1 MVVRIFPIINTI
13 FIGCG
18 YSINRGVNNMYKKY
32 MNGDR
37 YMNKLICYKK
47 CTTCKAVEK
56 IMKDLNIDYE
66 IREID
71 KENPTKEELKAWKEV
86 TGLPLKRFFNTSG
99 KIYKDLGLSQRL
111 KDMPEEDQ
119 YELLATDGML
129 VKRPILF
136 TGDGLILVGPDVKK
150 YLLGELNEDK

>member
-1 MVVRIFPIINTI
+1 
-13 FIGCG
+13 
-18 YSINRGVNNMYKKY
+18 
-32 MNGDR
+32 
-37 YMNKLICYKK
+37 
-47 CTTCKAVEK
+47 
-56 IMKDLNIDYE
+56 MKDLSIDYE